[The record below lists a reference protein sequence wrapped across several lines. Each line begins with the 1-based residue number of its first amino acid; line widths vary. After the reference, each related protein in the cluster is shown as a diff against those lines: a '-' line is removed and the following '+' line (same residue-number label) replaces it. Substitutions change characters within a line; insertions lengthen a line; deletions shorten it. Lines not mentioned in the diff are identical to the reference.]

1 MTFKGPFQLK
11 QFCDSKGAT
20 APFHA
25 LPGCLRAVF
34 CVWSSQCSVE
44 RERERGS
51 LRVAF
56 PSLGQIMKTTVFDDV
71 LEVLMSFTV
80 KKLMVPDSERSI

>member
-44 RERERGS
+44 RERERERERLFESGFS
-51 LRVAF
+51 LSRTDNEDNRV
-56 PSLGQIMKTTVFDDV
+56 
-71 LEVLMSFTV
+71 
-80 KKLMVPDSERSI
+80 

>member
-44 RERERGS
+44 REREREA
-51 LRVAF
+51 L
-56 PSLGQIMKTTVFDDV
+56 
-71 LEVLMSFTV
+71 
-80 KKLMVPDSERSI
+80 

>member
-1 MTFKGPFQLK
+1 MHCQVVSG
-11 QFCDSKGAT
+11 QFSVCGHLS
-20 APFHA
+20 A
-25 LPGCLRAVF
+25 LWRER
-34 CVWSSQCSVE
+34 E